1 MSHDI
6 KPIPGFVRDRIAAG
20 LSMPGVLLLHSSV
33 SLAVAIDELEAITV
47 ASQAD
52 EWVNQIA
59 YLPLR

>member
-1 MSHDI
+1 
-6 KPIPGFVRDRIAAG
+6 
-20 LSMPGVLLLHSSV
+20 MPGVLLLHSSV